1 MIMTSI
7 TITADERL
15 VESLKRI
22 ADRKATTLETVA
34 REALTNYVR
43 LHPSRPRRYTFIGI
57 ARSGKKNL
65 STQVAETLEKG
76 ANRREGWSLR

>member
-1 MIMTSI
+1 MTSI

-15 VESLKRI
+15 IETLKRI
-22 ADRKATTLETVA
+22 ADRKATTLEVVA

-43 LHPSRPRRYTFIGI
+43 LHPTRSRRYTFIGI

-65 STQVAETLEKG
+65 SKQVADVLEKG
-76 ANRREGWSLR
+76 ADRREGWSSRCF